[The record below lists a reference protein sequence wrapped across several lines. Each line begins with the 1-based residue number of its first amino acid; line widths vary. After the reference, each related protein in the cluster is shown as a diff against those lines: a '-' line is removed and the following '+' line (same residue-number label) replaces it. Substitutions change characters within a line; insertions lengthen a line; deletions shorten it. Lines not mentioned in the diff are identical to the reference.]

1 MSGSLICSGKG
12 PPQQCCI
19 GTARRPFLSRTFV
32 FGGRRYQVETAPTAV
47 YLAQHRSWQ
56 SWAVLVI
63 GVFST
68 GLLGALLL
76 LGTGYT
82 RRIETVVD
90 ERTHDLADVN
100 RHLEIEI
107 REREQAEAAL
117 RQAQRMEAVGQ
128 LTGGVAH
135 DFNNLLTVIGG
146 NASMLND
153 SAQSDTARRRVTAII
168 QAAERGER
176 LTRQLLAFSR
186 RRILRPE
193 PSTYSTM

>member
-1 MSGSLICSGKG
+1 
-12 PPQQCCI
+12 
-19 GTARRPFLSRTFV
+19 
-32 FGGRRYQVETAPTAV
+32 
-47 YLAQHRSWQ
+47 
-56 SWAVLVI
+56 VI

-90 ERTHDLADVN
+90 ARTHDLADVN
-100 RHLEIEI
+100 RRLEIEI

-153 SAQSDTARRRVTAII
+153 SAQTDTARRRLTAII

-186 RRILRPE
+186 RQILRPE
-193 PSTYSTM
+193 PVDLQHHVDEIADMLSPALRADIDVKVEMPAELWPVLVDVTEFQWRCST